1 MDHSAR
7 PVRLGWHA
15 SHEQFGPAELLGW
28 AADAERAG
36 FDEVWASDHL
46 APWSARQGHSGFV
59 WSWLGAALATTSVS
73 YGVVTTP
80 GYRYPPSV
88 LAQAIGTL
96 TTMYPG
102 RLSVGFGTGE
112 ALNEA
117 AVNGS
122 WPSKSDRRR
131 ALQRDLE
138 SIAMLLRG
146 EGVARAG
153 GLARI
158 YETPDEPPTIGG
170 CALTTATAR
179 WLGTWA
185 PGFVTVADVLDETR
199 ERVEAYREG
208 AGPDRPVA
216 LKAQISYGRTHDEAV
231 AEAAEQWR
239 NPLLSPELLSELRTP
254 EEFDEAAAKVPV
266 SRVEERIRCLDSPEA
281 LMEWVGA
288 LTDACRPDLIVV
300 HNVASDQGLLL
311 DALRQWSGSR
321 DRLAAAIAS

>member
-1 MDHSAR
+1 MRQGPGH
-7 PVRLGWHA
+7 VRLGWHA
-15 SHEQFGPAELLGW
+15 SHEQFGPAELLRW
-28 AADAERAG
+28 AAQAERAG

-46 APWSARQGHSGFV
+46 APWSGAQGHSGFV

-80 GYRYPPSV
+80 GYRYPPSI

-117 AVNGS
+117 AVHGS
-122 WPSKSDRRR
+122 WPAKSDRQRS
-131 ALQRDLE
+131 LQRDLE
-138 SIAMLLRG
+138 SIMTLLRG
-146 EGVARAG
+146 DAVARAG

-158 YETPDEPPTIGG
+158 YEAPPELPSVGG

-185 PGFVTVADVLDETR
+185 PGLVTVADTLDDTR

-208 AGPDRPVA
+208 AGAERPVV
-216 LKAQISYGRTHDEAV
+216 LKAQISYGRTRDDALS
-231 AEAAEQWR
+231 EAAEQWR

-254 EEFDEAAAKVPV
+254 EEFDEAGAQV
-266 SRVEERIRCLDSPEA
+266 SLRRVEERIHCLDSPEG
-281 LMEWVGA
+281 LIEWVGA
-288 LTDACRPDLIVV
+288 LAEACRPDLVVV

-311 DALRQWSGSR
+311 DALTQWRGSR
-321 DRLAAAIAS
+321 DRLSSIVAG